1 MRRILSPRGIGAF
14 PSHLFFALSSNVGYA
29 FSQAAMLVVLA
40 KFGTPAMV
48 GQFGLG
54 LALTTPVLLLS
65 KLQLRSA
72 IVTDTECEYSFADYA
87 RLRLLATAAAMM
99 VVACLLAAVAP
110 TTDTIQVVLAVGL
123 VKAIEGA
130 SDLCGGI
137 LQKHGQ
143 WRKIAGLACIKGAIA
158 PLALWAGLWWFASPA
173 AGLFCVAGCYVVV
186 LALWESR
193 WVRSIVSF
201 EPKPGSAAGGLPL
214 RRLLGL
220 TLPLGIVATLL
231 SLNVNLPRY
240 VVSVHLGV
248 EALGYYTALTH
259 LMVTGNTVVQA
270 LGQAALS
277 SLARSHASGGRE
289 LFLRLLGYLLLAAL
303 MVGLVCLGAALIF
316 GAEILALVYDNNYAD
331 YSNVLVWL
339 SVGALLTYLSS
350 VLGYALTAARLFRVQ
365 VPLYSAAAA
374 VCLIGSLA
382 WVPSWGLTGAA
393 FATIAGWATA
403 AAGSAAVL
411 LRSRRQP
418 EAGRLAEA

>member
-1 MRRILSPRGIGAF
+1 MLRIFGAQGSAAF
-14 PSHLFFALSSNVGYA
+14 QSHLFFAFSGNLSYA
-29 FSQAAMLVVLA
+29 LSQAAMLIVLA

-54 LALTTPVLLLS
+54 LALTTPIVLLS

-72 IVTDTECEYSFADYA
+72 IVTDVKSEYSFTDYA
-87 RLRLLATAAAMM
+87 RLRLLATVFAML
-99 VVACLLAAVAP
+99 VVVCLLAVIAP
-110 TTDTIQVVLAVGL
+110 ASGTIFVVLAVAL

-130 SDLCGGI
+130 SDLCSGI

-143 WRKIAGLACIKGAIA
+143 WRSIAAAACIKGVLA
-158 PLALWAGLWWFASPA
+158 PFALWAGLWWFVSPA
-173 AGLFCVAGCYVVV
+173 AGLFCVAGCYLAV
-186 LALWESR
+186 LALYESR
-193 WVRSIVSF
+193 WVRPLVSG
-201 EPKPGSAAGGLPL
+201 EPEPARPRGRASVKS
-214 RRLLGL
+214 LLGL

-240 VVSVHLGV
+240 VVSAHLGV

-270 LGQAALS
+270 LGQAGLS
-277 SLARSHASGGRE
+277 SLARSHGSGDRE
-289 LFLRLLGYLLLAAL
+289 SFLRLLGYLLLAAL
-303 MVGLVCLGAALIF
+303 LVGLVCLSAALFF
-316 GAEILALVYDNNYAD
+316 GGEILSFVYRKNYAD
-331 YSNVLVWL
+331 YSSVFVWL
-339 SVGALLTYLSS
+339 SAGALLTYLSS

-393 FATIAGWATA
+393 YATIAGWATA

-418 EAGRLAEA
+418 AAGRVAEA